1 MTALVIQSGKHKGTR
16 LTLPD
21 KDIIIGR
28 DKGCGIRL
36 ASSDVS
42 RQHCRLR
49 WQAGCL
55 HVSDLG
61 SQNGT
66 LVNDQSLTSEVQL
79 QIGDRLQ
86 IATMVFVMTATA
98 TADSKTQAPQQASKA
113 KKPAASKNKLT
124 DDDIADWLEQEELD
138 DAEPGSATM
147 IMPRFVSIDS
157 DGTDGDPTLQL
168 STSERKS
175 FDSVSEEAQDIIKR
189 HLAAKGTPPPS
200 TGS

>member
-16 LTLPD
+16 LTLPE
-21 KDIIIGR
+21 KDIVIGR

-49 WQAGCL
+49 WQAGHF
-55 HVSDLG
+55 HVSDLS

-66 LVNDQSLTSEVQL
+66 LVNDQQLTGEVPL

-86 IATMVFVMTATA
+86 IATMVFEVTA
-98 TADSKTQAPQQASKA
+98 TADSKPQAAQPTTKA
-113 KKPAASKNKLT
+113 KKPTTSKDKLT
-124 DDDIADWLEQEELD
+124 DDDIADWLGQEELD
-138 DAEPGSATM
+138 NDEPGSATM
-147 IMPRFVSIDS
+147 IMPRFVSAEA
-157 DGTDGDPTLQL
+157 DGTEDDPTLQ
-168 STSERKS
+168 TSPFERRS

-189 HLAAKGTPPPS
+189 HLAAKGAPPAS

>member
-21 KDIIIGR
+21 KDIVIGR

-49 WQAGCL
+49 WQAGYL

-66 LVNDQSLTSEVQL
+66 LVNDQPLTGEVQL

-86 IATMVFVMTATA
+86 IATMVFLVSSTSE
-98 TADSKTQAPQQASKA
+98 SKSKPSQQETKA
-113 KKPAASKNKLT
+113 KESAASKSKLT
-124 DDDIADWLEQEELD
+124 DDDIADWLEQDELE

-147 IMPRFVSIDS
+147 IMPRFVSIDP
-157 DGTDGDPTLQL
+157 DGTDGDPTLQP

-189 HLAAKGTPPPS
+189 HLAAKGAPPAAS
-200 TGS
+200 GS